1 MKKYLI
7 FSFLYISSFLA
18 QAEGVS
24 IVNSKQ
30 MTCDILYSECQECF
44 SNEYLFPLNTFST
57 NTGSLEVEA
66 DETEVTENNDYL
78 ISGNVKLRSSENF
91 LSAEQVV
98 ISKENETSTASGSVS
113 YQDSNFLL
121 TGDELVV
128 LRQEN
133 DELKVSVV
141 SAEYQEIKTK
151 ANGKARI
158 VNKNSDIAVLNQ
170 STYSFCPINNTDWF
184 IKADQIKLDLNNNRA
199 VAKNASLV
207 FFGMPIFYLPKYSW
221 VSSGKGSGFL
231 SPSLNI
237 YQETDSNSSNLLTRV
252 PYYFNIAPDR
262 DLLLAL
268 SYLSSRGVIFEGKY
282 RQLISNK
289 TQDDGLFSLE
299 TQYLFNDKITKN
311 DRWLLDG
318 SIELELNNN
327 LHLSTQYSKV
337 SDSNYFR
344 EIARTRTSEERLK
357 SYFKLE
363 SNYPP
368 LPEIKNS
375 GKLDEKKIAFTNY
388 GRNSIVGD
396 PRLDQTS
403 FVVSS
408 EIEQLINHGLSK
420 YTKSFEAAIFSRKVN
435 AIISPSKLEFGL
447 LSTKFSHKTSDKTT
461 GTRTHGEVSFSK
473 GLGALW
479 PIASSQ
485 LSTDIRLGLSNYSL
499 DNKSNETRGFGGFDL
514 DLSFPFNRS
523 TNLFGSEGT
532 YLLRPTISYDY
543 TSSHKQSSIPV
554 FDTTDTITEILTHQT
569 LSTGDRYNGIDRI
582 INENDITLS
591 FQSSYTD
598 FESSYT
604 DNKKTKNNL
613 NFLVAQ
619 RYYGDDDAVSIST
632 EKDFETRRRYS
643 DIAASLDISLG
654 GYDMFT
660 TSVIVQYDPD
670 AAEIKKNQVSLIL
683 KPHERKFFAVKH
695 TDDSASRI
703 LNVSG
708 AYPITNKIHVFAGID
723 KSLTTGIIN
732 TETAGIAYEDCCWS
746 ARIAHFKEDF
756 VKNTG
761 SYDYSTGFELVFKGL
776 GSTDTNLRNHIEENL
791 PEYTVVLSNLEV
803 APSDLISPED
813 IDSK

>member
-1 MKKYLI
+1 
-7 FSFLYISSFLA
+7 
-18 QAEGVS
+18 
-24 IVNSKQ
+24 
-30 MTCDILYSECQECF
+30 
-44 SNEYLFPLNTFST
+44 
-57 NTGSLEVEA
+57 
-66 DETEVTENNDYL
+66 
-78 ISGNVKLRSSENF
+78 
-91 LSAEQVV
+91 
-98 ISKENETSTASGSVS
+98 
-113 YQDSNFLL
+113 
-121 TGDELVV
+121 
-128 LRQEN
+128 
-133 DELKVSVV
+133 
-141 SAEYQEIKTK
+141 
-151 ANGKARI
+151 
-158 VNKNSDIAVLNQ
+158 
-170 STYSFCPINNTDWF
+170 
-184 IKADQIKLDLNNNRA
+184 
-199 VAKNASLV
+199 
-207 FFGMPIFYLPKYSW
+207 MPIFYLPRYSW
-221 VSSGKGSGFL
+221 VSSGRGSGFL

-237 YQETDSNSSNLLTRV
+237 YKEPNATSSDFLTRI

-262 DLLLAL
+262 DLLVAL
-268 SYLSSRGVIFEGKY
+268 SYLSSRGAIFEGKY

-299 TQYLFNDKITKN
+299 TQYLFNDTITKT

-368 LPEIKNS
+368 LPEIKKS
-375 GKLDEKKIAFTNY
+375 GKLDKEKIAFTNY

-435 AIISPSKLEFGL
+435 DIISPSKLEFSL
-447 LSTKFSHKTSDKTT
+447 ISTKFSHKTSDKTT
-461 GTRTHGEVSFSK
+461 GIRTHGEASFSK

-479 PIASSQ
+479 PLASSQ
-485 LSTDIRLGLSNYSL
+485 LSNDIRLGLSNYSL

-514 DLSFPFNRS
+514 DLSFPYNRS
-523 TNLFGSEGT
+523 TNLFGVKGA
-532 YLLRPTISYDY
+532 YLLKPTISYDFT
-543 TSSHKQSSIPV
+543 TSQKQSSIPV
-554 FDTTDTITEILTHQT
+554 FDTTDTIATILTPLAL
-569 LSTGDRYNGIDRI
+569 LSGDRYDGIDRI
-582 INENDITLS
+582 MNENDITLS
-591 FQSSYTD
+591 FQSSYTG
-598 FESSYT
+598 
-604 DNKKTKNNL
+604 KRKPKNTL

-619 RYYGDDDAVSIST
+619 RYYGDDDAVSISSG
-632 EKDFETRRRYS
+632 KDFETRRRYS

-654 GYDMFT
+654 DYNQFK
-660 TSVIVQYDPD
+660 TSVNVQYDPKT
-670 AAEIKKNQVSLIL
+670 AEIKKNDISIAL
-683 KPHERKFFAVKH
+683 KPHPRKFLAVKH
-695 TDDSASRI
+695 SDDSTTRS

-708 AYPITNKIHVFAGID
+708 AYPITNQFHLFAGID

-756 VKNTG
+756 VKDTG
-761 SYDYSTGFELVFKGL
+761 SYDYSTGFEIVFKGL
-776 GSTDTNLRNHIEENL
+776 GSTDTNLRNHIQENL
-791 PEYTVVLSNLEV
+791 PEYKVVLSNLKV
-803 APSDLISPED
+803 APSDLISSED